1 MAARP
6 ALTSASA
13 PFLDDEALP
22 LASKPLDQACAGRVL
37 SERNMRSHLIKMG
50 GVFRKDSSKVL
61 RVEAQSPDDGHSG
74 L

>member
-1 MAARP
+1 
-6 ALTSASA
+6 
-13 PFLDDEALP
+13 
-22 LASKPLDQACAGRVL
+22 
-37 SERNMRSHLIKMG
+37 MRSHLIIMG